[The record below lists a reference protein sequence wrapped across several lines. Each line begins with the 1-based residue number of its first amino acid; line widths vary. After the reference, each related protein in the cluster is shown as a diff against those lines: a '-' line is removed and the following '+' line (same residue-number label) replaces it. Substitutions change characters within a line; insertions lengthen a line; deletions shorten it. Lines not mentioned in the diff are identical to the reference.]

1 MHPQRRPKR
10 YIAFLF
16 FFGLFL
22 CFLGIGLIIAASL
35 SFNAKCEKINYGE
48 NERNYTFDQ
57 LCKPSAEATRVKL
70 HGTIAKV
77 IDTVYSLYP
86 NQIVWH
92 PAVMGE
98 DIKMFRPYNCSP
110 YALKQRTDTAREL
123 YKKAVELKKSINQT
137 LLKPRE
143 LKSLF
148 QLLHY
153 LKTDFGMPYGEN
165 YYSGE
170 FNFTSSVQPTRVLEC
185 LSQQL

>member
-1 MHPQRRPKR
+1 MQPQMRTKR
-10 YIAFLF
+10 YIAILLS
-16 FFGLFL
+16 FGLFL
-22 CFLGIGLIIAASL
+22 SFLGIGLIIAASL
-35 SFNAKCEKINYGE
+35 SFAKCEKE
-48 NERNYTFDQ
+48 NTSNHSRNRDYASGLDIQCT
-57 LCKPSAEATRVKL
+57 PSAEASRVKL
-70 HGTIAKV
+70 HGTIV
-77 IDTVYSLYP
+77 EVMDTFYSLYP
-86 NQIVWH
+86 NQILWH
-92 PAVMGE
+92 PTGME

-110 YALKQRTDTAREL
+110 SALKERTDTAREL

-170 FNFTSSVQPTRVLEC
+170 FNFLQVA
-185 LSQQL
+185 

>member
-1 MHPQRRPKR
+1 MRPQMRRKR
-10 YIAFLF
+10 YIASLVFL
-16 FFGLFL
+16 GLFL

-35 SFNAKCEKINYGE
+35 SFNAKCE
-48 NERNYTFDQ
+48 NERDYAAGLDIQ
-57 LCKPSAEATRVKL
+57 LCTPSAEATRVKL

-77 IDTVYSLYP
+77 MDTFYSLYP
-86 NQIVWH
+86 NQIIFH

-110 YALKQRTDTAREL
+110 YALKERTDTAREL

-153 LKTDFGMPYGEN
+153 LKPDFGKPYGEN

-170 FNFTSSVQPTRVLEC
+170 FNFYQ
-185 LSQQL
+185 